1 MKVLFVSSGNTPEKI
16 SPVVRNQAKVLAE
29 EGVSVEHFG
38 IVGKGFFGY
47 ARNVPKLRN
56 RLRNGSFDLLHAH
69 YGLSGLIALVARK
82 KEKLIVSFMGD
93 DLLGSNRPGGA
104 VTFMSRFMVRLNIF
118 FSRHFYDHS
127 IVKSSEMYNVL
138 PFNRMSIIPNGV
150 DLAVFKPSDRNE
162 ARSRIGVKPG
172 EKLAIFVGS
181 PDRNEK
187 NYALASEAVSR
198 SAYKD
203 LRLLTVQNI
212 DQNMLPFYYN
222 AADVLL
228 LSSFHEGSPNVI
240 KEAMAC
246 NCPVVS
252 TDVGDVRELIAGVEG
267 CYIATYDADDFAA
280 KIDYALML
288 SDSGKRSGGREK
300 VISSGLD
307 NKSFSARIIEVYN
320 SLRK

>member
-16 SPVVRNQAKVLAE
+16 SPVVRNQVKVLAE
-29 EGVSVEHFG
+29 GGVSVEHFG

-47 ARNVPKLRN
+47 ARNVPKLRR

-82 KEKLIVSFMGD
+82 KEKLVVSFMGD
-93 DLLGSNRPGGA
+93 DLLGSNRPGGS
-104 VTFMSRFMVRLNIF
+104 VTFMSRVMVRLNIF
-118 FSRHFYDHS
+118 FSRYFYDHC
-127 IVKSSEMYNVL
+127 IVKSSEMFAVL
-138 PFNRMSIIPNGV
+138 PYHRKSIIPNGV
-150 DLAVFKPSDRNE
+150 DLAVFKPADRNE
-162 ARSRIGVKPG
+162 ARSKIGAKPG
-172 EKLAIFVGS
+172 GKLAIFVGS

-187 NYALASEAVSR
+187 NHALASEAVSR
-198 SAYKD
+198 SVYKD
-203 LRLLTVQNI
+203 LRLMNVQDV
-212 DQNMLPFYYN
+212 DQKMLPYYYN

-252 TDVGDVRELIAGVEG
+252 TDVGDVRDLTASVDG
-267 CYIATYDADDFAA
+267 CYIASFEADDFAA

-307 NKSFSARIIEVYN
+307 DKSFSARLIELYKY
-320 SLRK
+320 LLK

>member
-29 EGVSVEHFG
+29 GGVSVEHFG

-47 ARNVPKLRN
+47 ARNVPKLRR
-56 RLRNGSFDLLHAH
+56 RLRNGYFDLLHAH
-69 YGLSGLIALVARK
+69 YGLSGLITLVARK
-82 KEKLIVSFMGD
+82 KEKLVVSFMGD
-93 DLLGSNRPGGA
+93 DLLGSNRPGGS
-104 VTFMSRFMVRLNIF
+104 VTFMSRVMVRLNIF
-118 FSRHFYDHS
+118 FSRYFYDHC
-127 IVKSSEMYNVL
+127 IVKSSEMYDVL
-138 PFNRMSIIPNGV
+138 PVNRKSIIPNGV
-150 DLAVFKPSDRNE
+150 DLAVFKPADRNE
-162 ARSRIGVKPG
+162 ARSKIGAKPG

-181 PDRNEK
+181 PDRFEK
-187 NYALASEAVSR
+187 NHALASEAVSR
-198 SAYKD
+198 SEYKN
-203 LRLLTVQNI
+203 LRLMNVQDI
-212 DQNMLPFYYN
+212 DQKMLPYYYN

-252 TDVGDVRELIAGVEG
+252 TDVGDVRELTAGVEG
-267 CYIATYDADDFAA
+267 CYIASYNASDFAA

-288 SDSGKRSGGREK
+288 SNSGKRSGGREK

-307 NKSFSARIIEVYN
+307 DKRFSARLIEVYN
-320 SLRK
+320 SLLK